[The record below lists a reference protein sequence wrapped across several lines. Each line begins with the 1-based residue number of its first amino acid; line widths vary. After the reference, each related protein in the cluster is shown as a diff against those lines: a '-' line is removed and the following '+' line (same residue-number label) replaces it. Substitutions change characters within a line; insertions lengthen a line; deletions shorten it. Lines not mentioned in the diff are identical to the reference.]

1 MTRRC
6 IVTLTLAPSN
16 MQHRSA
22 RRSLRV
28 LASAAGASLAAA
40 FFVWLVVHVGG
51 KDIWRALGSCGPG
64 VVFAVAPFA
73 VGMSMDS
80 LGTMVI
86 LGAMGRRTTFAQM
99 LPVRIASEALH
110 FSLPGGFVASDTAT
124 ALLLSSRSEVPIADG
139 VVALIARKWLV
150 MRSHAIYVALGTLLG
165 IPALVGLSHA
175 LGAGRALPW
184 AVVGSSIIPLAASCS
199 ISVVLLGR
207 GTFVGIS
214 GFLSRFPVAAV
225 RRWVETRRQQ
235 AIATDAQIARLRASP
250 RATWL
255 ATGAFLVGWCFE
267 ALESALLLRLVGAD
281 VPLRAVF
288 AVEGGLSLVRS
299 IAILAPSGLGV
310 IDLGYATVLPA
321 FGAEAGVT
329 AAFLLLKRAKE
340 LAWIAAGYAV
350 LGVMRGR
357 SQEAVPS
364 VAAAPARLE
373 DAAWR

>member
-1 MTRRC
+1 M
-6 IVTLTLAPSN
+6 LA
-16 MQHRSA
+16 A
-22 RRSLRV
+22 
-28 LASAAGASLAAA
+28 AAGASLAAA
-40 FFVWLVVHVGG
+40 FFVWLVVHIGG
-51 KDIWRALGSCGPG
+51 KDIWRALGSCGPF
-64 VVFAVAPFA
+64 VVFALVPFA

-124 ALLLSSRSEVPIADG
+124 ALLLASRSEVPIADG
-139 VVALIARKWLV
+139 VVGLIARKWLV
-150 MRSHAIYVALGTLLG
+150 MRAHAIYIALGALMGL
-165 IPALVGLSHA
+165 PALVALSRS

-184 AVVGSSIIPLAASCS
+184 AVVGSSVIPLVASCS

-207 GTFVGIS
+207 GTFVG
-214 GFLSRFPVAAV
+214 LSRFLSGFPIAAV
-225 RRWVETRRQQ
+225 RRWVDARRQQ
-235 AIATDAQIARLRASP
+235 AVATDAQVARLRASE
-250 RATWL
+250 RATWI
-255 ATGAFLVGWCFE
+255 ATAAFLVGWCFE

-357 SQEAVPS
+357 TPGTAV
-364 VAAAPARLE
+364 ATAPAQIE
-373 DAAWR
+373 DAASAWR